1 MMVDP
6 RSVDADAHS
15 EAALVR
21 PLIPWGRYAVFGLLM
36 GGFTLVLAYGFGVAI
51 RTRLDR
57 NVAIGTCAGILVLLA
72 LGGLRL
78 CLVGRFA
85 SLRVESGQL
94 VAVNAMGLARRFAA
108 GRVAHIY
115 QASVDLTVRSS
126 WTLRYFLFID
136 GTGRTVFKLPA
147 TWWPDAGIDAVGN
160 ALGIPV
166 DRSTETLDGPAFRR
180 AFPGSIPWVVA
191 HPRLA
196 ASLGGVALFVALIL
210 VLDAPSLMRG
220 AS

>member
-6 RSVDADAHS
+6 RSGDTDAHS
-15 EAALVR
+15 QAVVVR
-21 PLIPWGRYAVFGLLM
+21 PLIPWGRYAAFGLLM
-36 GGFTLVLAYGFGVAI
+36 GGFTLVLACGFGVAI
-51 RTRLDR
+51 RTALD
-57 NVAIGTCAGILVLLA
+57 VTIGTCAGILVLLA

-78 CLVGRFA
+78 YLVGRFA
-85 SLRVESGQL
+85 SLRVEGGQL

-108 GRVAHIY
+108 GRVARIY
-115 QASVDLTVRSS
+115 RASVELTVRSS
-126 WTLRYFLFID
+126 WTMRYFLFID
-136 GTGRTVFKLPA
+136 GTGRTVLKLPA

-196 ASLGGVALFVALIL
+196 ASLGGLALFAALIL
-210 VLDAPSLMRG
+210 VLVALSLMQG